1 MHRQDLL
8 QLLQNYCPED
18 ENESTMVLETQR
30 FIEQNPLCFERTLPA
45 GHITASA
52 WVVSPDRQ
60 KVLLMHHKKL
70 DRWFQPG
77 GHCDGDPDVRRVA
90 LKETEEET
98 GALGQMAGN
107 GIFDVDV
114 HLIPANAKEDAHFHY
129 DIRFLVEADP
139 ATKPAA
145 NAESK
150 EVRWVLMSN
159 VPSFNSSESILRMQR
174 KILINV

>member
-8 QLLQNYCPED
+8 QLLQNYHPKD
-18 ENESTMVLETQR
+18 ENERKMVLETQV
-30 FIEQNPLCFERTLPA
+30 FVQQNSLCFERSLPS
-45 GHITASA
+45 GHVTASA
-52 WVVSPDRQ
+52 WVISPDLQ
-60 KVLLMHHKKL
+60 QVLLMHHKKL

-98 GALGQMAGN
+98 GAFGQLVGN
-107 GIFDVDV
+107 EIFDVDV
-114 HLIPANAKEDAHFHY
+114 HLIPANAKEAAHFHY
-129 DIRFLVEADP
+129 DIRFLVVADP

-150 EVRWVLMSN
+150 EVRWVSMSD
-159 VPSFNSSESILRMQR
+159 VPYYNSSESILRMQR
-174 KILINV
+174 KILASV